1 MTARSAAAGSYCGRF
16 APTPSGPLHLGSLL
30 TALASYLDARCN
42 DGRWLLRIDDLDR
55 PRCVPGADTQILRQL
70 EAHALY
76 WDEAPRYQSQ
86 HLAEYESALARL
98 AAQGWLYACRCTR
111 AALAASALPGPDGP
125 VYPGTCRTLRLAF
138 DDQALRVSVPDG
150 LLRLDDR
157 IQGRLQRDA
166 ASELGDF
173 VVRRRDG
180 IIGYHLACAVDE
192 AAQGI
197 TDVVRGADL
206 IGATFAQNVLQQALA
221 LPTPRYAH
229 VPVLVDASGH
239 KLSKQNHAAPLDTA
253 EAGANLWLCLRWLR
267 QMPPAA
273 LRDAAPAEILTWGIA
288 HWHADALR
296 DTHRQTVEAPP

>member
-1 MTARSAAAGSYCGRF
+1 MTACSAAGSYRGRF

-30 TALASYLDARCN
+30 TALASYLDARRN

-55 PRCVPGADTQILRQL
+55 PRCVPDADTQILRQL

-98 AAQGWLYACRCTR
+98 AAQGRLYACRCTR
-111 AALAASALPGPDGP
+111 AALAASAWPGPDGP
-125 VYPGTCRTLRLAF
+125 VYPGTCRTLQLPF
-138 DDQALRVSVPDG
+138 KDQALRVSVADG
-150 LLRLDDR
+150 LLHIDDH
-157 IQGRLQRDA
+157 IQGQLQRDA
-166 ASELGDF
+166 ATELGDF

-206 IGATFAQNVLQQALA
+206 IGATFAQTVLQQALA
-221 LPTPRYAH
+221 LPMPRYAH

-239 KLSKQNHAAPLDTA
+239 KLSKQNHATPLDTA
-253 EAGANLWLCLRWLR
+253 KAGANLWQCLRWL
-267 QMPPAA
+267 QQAPPAA
-273 LRDAAPAEILTWGIA
+273 LRGAAPAELLDWGVA
-288 HWHADALR
+288 HWRADALR
-296 DTHRQTVEAPP
+296 ERHRQTVEAGP